1 MILRMWSTRDLV
13 LKITDLIEDVSQLKK
28 KVPKDLELIK
38 KKQDA
43 VHLLFKEI
51 KRRKLVLEQALLQ
64 REIEEE
70 EIKISKEQ
78 KGWNLWWFLLLDQF
92 KYRRNAQHR

>member
-92 KYRRNAQHR
+92 KYRRRNSF